1 MKYTLL
7 LAIPAL
13 IAAPLLTSDGAT
25 GSSAPAS
32 KVSSSLK
39 PATFKMDTSHS
50 WVLFKVNHLG
60 LGTAWGSF
68 NKFDGSFVLDGEKP
82 ADSSVSLTI
91 DAGSV
96 DTNNKK
102 RDDHLKGPD
111 FFNAKEFPT
120 ITFTSSK
127 VAAKADAFQVT
138 GTLTVLGKEK
148 EVTVAMSKVGEGEDP
163 WGNYR
168 AGFEGSFTMDRTDFG
183 MDFMKDGG
191 LGTEVT
197 VTLAFEGIRE

>member
-1 MKYTLL
+1 MKYSLL
-7 LAIPAL
+7 LALPAL
-13 IAAPLLTSDGAT
+13 LAAPFLLSDGTAASAAAPST
-25 GSSAPAS
+25 SSTA
-32 KVSSSLK
+32 LK
-39 PATFKMDTSHS
+39 PAAFKMDATHS
-50 WVLFKVNHLG
+50 WILFKVNHLG

-68 NKFDGSFVLDGEKP
+68 NKFDGSFMLDSENVS
-82 ADSSVSLTI
+82 DNSVSLTI

-111 FFNAKEFPT
+111 FFNAKEFPS
-120 ITFTSSK
+120 ISFTSSK
-127 VAAKADAFQVT
+127 VTGKGDDFQVT

-148 EVTVAMSKVGEGEDP
+148 EITADMKMVGEGEDP

-168 AGFEGSFTMDRTDFG
+168 AGFEGSFTLDRTDFG

-191 LGTEVT
+191 LGTEVS
-197 VTLAFEGIRE
+197 VTLAFEGVRE

>member
-7 LAIPAL
+7 LALPAL
-13 IAAPLLTSDGAT
+13 LAAPFLLSDGSAT
-25 GSSAPAS
+25 SAAAPSTSSTA
-32 KVSSSLK
+32 LK
-39 PATFKMDTSHS
+39 PAAFKVDATHS
-50 WVLFKVNHLG
+50 WVLFKINHLG

-68 NKFDGSFVLDGEKP
+68 NDFSGNFVLDSEKT
-82 ADSSVSLTI
+82 ADSSVSMTI

-102 RDDHLKGPD
+102 RNDHLKGPD

-127 VAAKADAFQVT
+127 VTGKGDNFQVT
-138 GTLTVLGKEK
+138 GTLTLLGKEK
-148 EVTVAMSKVGEGEDP
+148 EITVDVKMVGEGGDP
-163 WGNYR
+163 WGNHR
-168 AGFEGSFTMDRTDFG
+168 AGFEGSFTLDRTDFG

-191 LGTEVT
+191 LGSEVS

>member
-1 MKYTLL
+1 MKYSLL
-7 LAIPAL
+7 LALPAL
-13 IAAPLLTSDGAT
+13 LAAPFLLSDGSAASAAAPST
-25 GSSAPAS
+25 SSTA
-32 KVSSSLK
+32 LK
-39 PATFKMDTSHS
+39 PAAFKMDATHS
-50 WVLFKVNHLG
+50 WILFKVNHLG

-68 NKFDGSFVLDGEKP
+68 NSFDGSFMLDSENVS
-82 ADSSVSLTI
+82 DNSVSLTI

-111 FFNAKEFPT
+111 FFNAKEFPS
-120 ITFTSSK
+120 ISFTSSK
-127 VAAKADAFQVT
+127 VTGKGDDFQVT

-148 EVTVAMSKVGEGEDP
+148 EITADMKMVGEGEDP

-168 AGFEGSFTMDRTDFG
+168 AGFEGSFTLDRTDFG

-191 LGTEVT
+191 LGTEVS
-197 VTLAFEGIRE
+197 VTLAFEGVRE